1 MKKFDFTIYKSTRQY
16 FLMYDV
22 LIKEKV
28 PNRDNF
34 LIDNDIPPS
43 SYRRC
48 KASEQHG
55 GREIVDKLAKVLK
68 LKTNTLEEIDEI
80 EKFASKVYYQMTYK
94 IFKSY
99 YDDIEYIKK
108 LLFEN
113 NILFPI
119 LELLLLFLYMNEN
132 KKASDIINDNMELYK
147 KIKKYNS
154 FFTSELKELY
164 ELVIIFFK
172 GGNKEELYLKTYENA
187 IAYTILSGQSYNKG
201 DYIACLY
208 FSNKAKE
215 ISEKE
220 GNIRR
225 IIRLNR
231 NIMLCL
237 LYIGNYEECY
247 ELASRQILILESLEI
262 EDNSLELAYKVLM
275 VASVGCEKYEKV
287 IQLIEN
293 KSSINLTEIT
303 CLLIAYFNTNKKKY
317 DNYLKNRL
325 NYFETDKTYLKYING
340 LNVYLKKPDKKHLEK
355 LEHSEIMAPMKK
367 IFKKM
372 LRA

>member
-55 GREIVDKLAKVLK
+55 GREIVDKLAKVLY
-68 LKTNTLEEIDEI
+68 LTTTTDEEIDEI

-99 YDDIEYIKK
+99 KEDIEYIKG
-108 LLFEN
+108 LLEKN
-113 NILFPI
+113 HIMFPV
-119 LELLLLFLYMNEN
+119 LELLLLFLYMNDNRTVKDVIDDYTELFN
-132 KKASDIINDNMELYK
+132 KV
-147 KIKKYNS
+147 KKYKVFLS
-154 FFTSELKELY
+154 DELMEIY
-164 ELVIIFFK
+164 ELTYIYFK
-172 GGNKEELYLKTYENA
+172 GANKEEIYLKTYTNA
-187 IAYTILSGQSYNKG
+187 ITYTILSAQAYNRG
-201 DYIACLY
+201 DYVACLY
-208 FSNKAKE
+208 FSNRAKE

-225 IIRLNR
+225 ILHLNY
-231 NIMLCL
+231 NIMTSL
-237 LYIGNYEECY
+237 LYVGNYEECY
-247 ELASRQILILESLEI
+247 ELASRQILILESLDI
-262 EDNSLELAYKVLM
+262 NDHTMQLAQKVLL
-275 VASVGCEKYEKV
+275 VASIGCQKYEK
-287 IQLIEN
+287 IIELIDDN
-293 KSSINLTEIT
+293 SKLNLTELT
-303 CLLIAYFNTNKKKY
+303 CLIISYFFIDRKGYELIYKERLKRYPIDSNMQKY
-317 DNYLKNRL
+317 LNALSAFLKR
-325 NYFETDKTYLKYING
+325 
-340 LNVYLKKPDKKHLEK
+340 PDKKYLEK
-355 LEHSEIMAPMKK
+355 LNHPEIMAPMKK

-372 LRA
+372 LSA